1 MSPERALHSARRY
14 DHPVASFQDKGSRIR
29 GSGNVWLANNWENV
43 PLQTNLGG
51 HALVVFIGLAAPVKA
66 PLIGPPE
73 EP

>member
-1 MSPERALHSARRY
+1 
-14 DHPVASFQDKGSRIR
+14 
-29 GSGNVWLANNWENV
+29 VWLANNWEHV

-73 EP
+73 EPRCSIECLANISTEPREESGLDAEGGRS